1 VRMLMRLSWIG
12 AIVFLAACA
21 ATPTPE
27 AAGDAELVG
36 TWYATTGDPP
46 GVTAVFKDDGTFTWS
61 NGDLSGTYE
70 VDGSTL
76 TFSFPDDSS
85 YCAGGTLTWI
95 YELSG
100 DTLTSDVSAA
110 ECPPAA
116 PAASLAGA
124 PPSPDWIF
132 ERR

>member
-1 VRMLMRLSWIG
+1 M
-12 AIVFLAACA
+12 FLAACA
-21 ATPTPE
+21 ATPTAE
-27 AAGDAELVG
+27 AAGDPELVG

-46 GVTAVFKDDGTFTWS
+46 GVTAVFNQDGTFTWS
-61 NGDLSGTYE
+61 NGNLSGTYE
-70 VDGSTL
+70 ADGSKL

-85 YCAGGTLTWI
+85 FCPAGSYTWA
-95 YELSG
+95 YEVSG

-110 ECPPAA
+110 ECPPDP
-116 PAASLAGA
+116 PAASLEAA

>member
-1 VRMLMRLSWIG
+1 M
-12 AIVFLAACA
+12 
-21 ATPTPE
+21 
-27 AAGDAELVG
+27 G

-46 GVTAVFKDDGTFTWS
+46 GVTAIFNDDGTFTWS
-61 NGDLSGTYE
+61 NGNLSGTYE
-70 VDGSTL
+70 ADGSTL

-85 YCAGGTLTWI
+85 FCPAGTFTWA
-95 YELSG
+95 YEVSG
-100 DTLTSDVSAA
+100 DTLTSDLIAA

-116 PAASLAGA
+116 AAASLGAA